1 MERYLE
7 KERHI
12 DQWSITEIPE
22 IDPQLY
28 VQLSFEQDVKV
39 IQQKMDSLFNKWCQ
53 DANIGTAQSKYH
65 ALYNKAFQISIDSKQ
80 IYHVKLKFDYTE

>member
-12 DQWSITEIPE
+12 DQWSVTEIPE

-39 IQQKMDSLFNKWCQ
+39 IQQRMDSLFNKWC
-53 DANIGTAQSKYH
+53 
-65 ALYNKAFQISIDSKQ
+65 
-80 IYHVKLKFDYTE
+80 